1 MGRTIAHH
9 FFHPK
14 ESDSNK
20 KNKSSPFYF
29 DKIPIKIDKIYR
41 TINVELEHEC
51 KSLINSQA
59 GLLPQI
65 IVLDRFLDEFK
76 CYITNNKRYVSFK
89 YDINYDKDCPN
100 LKTLIKSHKNFMHY
114 LHIPKKDNGIWFC
127 EGRFF
132 TFEEL
137 DNRDD
142 KKMPK
147 DIQEFLKKKNIDY
160 NDFFEEWVGLVFHLA
175 AEYLLFKKKLK
186 TIFFSCNRCHRPGVF
201 IQGKLE
207 KKEDPNKIFGT
218 INVVDT
224 IIYNCINNLN
234 LTDSN
239 PEEEERSKN
248 NIILYDESYILAEYE
263 NIKQETKGAFIVV
276 TNEEELEILIKE
288 IKSKGK
294 KYKFDLIL
302 KGNVAEKIVKIIDDQ
317 KVNNFFD
324 RTCIYKLPSE
334 NNINIDVSGPNG
346 KKPEIYNESDGI
358 KKFLKSKRQ
367 DSEIYP
373 TFNLLTYKEY
383 INKYM
388 VLHRLISN
396 HYGQNENNSFKAE
409 ISYLKDFLL
418 WNPELKAKSSDDKCK
433 IETLLE
439 SLHNF
444 KKIKGNEK
452 TIINLYTLEKGSYYQ
467 DFNNWLNNL
476 DPLAIQKTSWF
487 IAAVIYCLN
496 EYSKTNNKGIV
507 EDGLK
512 LYRGVKTNFSDLLN
526 YKRLKGELI
535 CYPSFISSSKLPQ
548 KAKKFAITSKNSQMF
563 ETIITIN
570 CIYKEGFLPTAV
582 DISEISHFPEEQ
594 ECLFL
599 PYSFF
604 RIKNIE
610 INYETK
616 KAEIELDSIGKKEI
630 FETKLKD
637 GFKLDYNE
645 GGFMEVVT
653 EKQG

>member
-9 FFHPK
+9 FFHPN
-14 ESDSNK
+14 EADSNR
-20 KNKSSPFYF
+20 KNKNTPFYF

-51 KSLINSQA
+51 KSLINSQT
-59 GLLPQI
+59 GCLPQI
-65 IVLDRFLDEFK
+65 TVLDRFLDEFK
-76 CYITNNKRYVSFK
+76 NFITNNKRYVSFT
-89 YDINYDKDCPN
+89 YDINYEKDCPY

-114 LHIPKKDNGIWFC
+114 LHIPKKENGIWFC

-137 DNRDD
+137 GNRED
-142 KKMPK
+142 KKIQK
-147 DIQEFLKKKNIDY
+147 DIKEFLKTKNIDY
-160 NDFFEEWVGLVFHLA
+160 NDFFEEWVGLIFHLA
-175 AEYLLFKKKLK
+175 AEFLLFKKKLK
-186 TIFFSCNRCHRPGVF
+186 TIFFSCDKCHRPGVF

-207 KKEDPNKIFGT
+207 KQDDPNKIFGT

-224 IIYNCINNLN
+224 IIYNCINKLN
-234 LTDSN
+234 LKTST
-239 PEEEERSKN
+239 PEEEKSKN

-263 NIKQETKGAFIVV
+263 NIKQETNGAFIVV
-276 TNEEELEILIKE
+276 TNEEELENLIKE
-288 IKSKGK
+288 INSKGK

-302 KGNVAEKIVKIIDDQ
+302 KGNVAEKVKKKIDEQ
-317 KVNNFFD
+317 KANNFFY
-324 RTCIYKLPSE
+324 RTCIYKLPNE
-334 NNINIDVSGPNG
+334 NNIDASGPNG
-346 KKPEIYNESDGI
+346 KTPEIYNEYDEI
-358 KKFLKSKRQ
+358 KKFIKSKRQ

-373 TFNLLTYKEY
+373 IFNLLTYKEY

-388 VLHRLISN
+388 GLHRLISN

-418 WNPELKAKSSDDKCK
+418 WNPELRTKSSDDKCK

-439 SLHNF
+439 SLQNF
-444 KKIKGNEK
+444 ENFQDDEKKIKQ
-452 TIINLYTLEKGSYYQ
+452 IINLYTLEKGSYYQ

-496 EYSKTNNKGIV
+496 EYSKTKNKGVV

-512 LYRGVKTNFSDLLN
+512 LYRGVKTNFSELLN

-535 CYPSFISSSKLPQ
+535 CYPSFISSSRLPE
-548 KAKKFAITSKNSQMF
+548 KAKNFAITSKNSQMF

-570 CIYKEGFLPTAV
+570 CLYKEGFLPTAV
-582 DISEISHFPEEQ
+582 DISEASRFPQEQ

-604 RIKNIE
+604 RITNIE
-610 INYETK
+610 IDYEEK
-616 KAEIELDSIGKKEI
+616 KAKIELDSIGKKEI
-630 FETKLKD
+630 FETKLKE

-653 EKQG
+653 EKPG